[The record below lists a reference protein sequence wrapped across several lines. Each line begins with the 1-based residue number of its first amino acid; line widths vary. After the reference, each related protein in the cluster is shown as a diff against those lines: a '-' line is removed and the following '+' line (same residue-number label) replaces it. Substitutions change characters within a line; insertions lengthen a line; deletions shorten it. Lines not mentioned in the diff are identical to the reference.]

1 MLRCKVKEIMIEKM
15 CKVIQDISRKRGNT
29 FSMWLKIMLAF
40 GLWITGFGLIIDLGV
55 GQASG
60 GKGRTKT
67 SLQII
72 SLKPLI
78 YHYFCNVNLAFLQ
91 GAAS

>member
-1 MLRCKVKEIMIEKM
+1 MEIKICKIYQGKKGN
-15 CKVIQDISRKRGNT
+15 ISGNT
-29 FSMWLKIMLAF
+29 FFMWLKIMLAF

-67 SLQII
+67 SLQVF
-72 SLKPLI
+72 SDKPLI
-78 YHYFCNVNLAFLQ
+78 
-91 GAAS
+91 